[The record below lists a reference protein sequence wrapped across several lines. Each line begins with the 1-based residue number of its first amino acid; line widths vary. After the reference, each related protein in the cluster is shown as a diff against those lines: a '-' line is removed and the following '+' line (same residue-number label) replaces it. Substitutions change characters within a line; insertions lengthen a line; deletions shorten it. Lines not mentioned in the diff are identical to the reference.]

1 MAKNGTRRR
10 PGKKGVRRRAKKQ
23 QEQGRKPP
31 EQLSLPEVPR
41 PDSGIPAEP
50 DGQEVQKRRKTP

>member
-1 MAKNGTRRR
+1 MSKNGTRRR
-10 PGKKGVRRRAKKQ
+10 PGKKAERRTRKQ
-23 QEQGRKPP
+23 REQARKPP

-50 DGQEVQKRRKTP
+50 DGQEVQKRRKTT

>member
-10 PGKKGVRRRAKKQ
+10 PGKKAVRRRAKKQ
-23 QEQGRKPP
+23 QEPARKPP
-31 EQLSLPEVPR
+31 EQLSLPGVPR

-50 DGQEVQKRRKTP
+50 DGKKA